1 MRRLAPWILFNA
13 LFLLAPPAFAE
24 GPALHITRA
33 QFQLYRDY
41 QDALTDPRVQK
52 IKASERLNA
61 IARNFHVKPRELQA
75 AVSVGEQEADRIAA
89 AEIASIKAAFDGTPL
104 AGRVA
109 EVRVDASKGHIIAY
123 VEWLNVDPSK
133 LEQEACWAAARA
145 VKAAPLVGTFDLYA
159 QDSTEKQKRV
169 FSALID
175 ADRAEN
181 IREDQI
187 VDFASTRYIRL
198 FERRES
204 ASR

>member
-1 MRRLAPWILFNA
+1 MRCLAPWILINA
-13 LFLLAPPAFAE
+13 LFLLAPRAYAE

-41 QDALTDPRVQK
+41 QDALADPRVQK
-52 IKASERLNA
+52 IKPSERLNA

-89 AEIASIKAAFDGTPL
+89 AEIASIKGAFDGTPL
-104 AGRVA
+104 AGRVG

-123 VEWLNVDPSK
+123 VEWLNADPTK

-159 QDSTEKQKRV
+159 QDSAEKQKRV

-198 FERRES
+198 FEKRES

>member
-1 MRRLAPWILFNA
+1 MRRLSPWILATAFI
-13 LFLLAPPAFAE
+13 LLAPHAHAE
-24 GPALHITRA
+24 TPALHITRA

-52 IKASERLNA
+52 IKPSERLHA
-61 IARNFHVKPRELQA
+61 IARNFHVKPHDLQA
-75 AVSVGEQEADRIAA
+75 AITAGEQEAEQVQA
-89 AEIASIKAAFDGTPL
+89 AEIASIKSAFDGTPL
-104 AGRVA
+104 QGKLGD
-109 EVRVDASKGHIIAY
+109 VRVDTTKGHIIAY
-123 VEWLNVDPSK
+123 VEWLNADPSK

-145 VKAAPLVGTFDLYA
+145 SKAAPLVGTFDLYA
-159 QDSTEKQKRV
+159 QDAAEKQKRV

-187 VDFASTRYIRL
+187 IDFASTRYIRL
-198 FERRES
+198 FEKRES